1 MIRKHTLY
9 SLAIL
14 GWALITFGLLV
25 GIVSGQLAPIVTPA
39 HLPVNGPLG
48 MVGTGGVILVVG
60 ALVIKQLEK
69 RSWRR
74 AGRQADLSP
83 AGTSLLGYGDLA
95 GSVNGRTVRARSVAV
110 DEGGGGEDGGGKTTY
125 TVVEADLAGEPTDGL
140 IIGPVD
146 GNSSEPD
153 LMDFN
158 LPSSTAVLDGFSVL
172 GPETLA
178 RDVLTVRAQNAL
190 DEPDRLDSV
199 MVGDAMGLLTGDAGG
214 GSIMGRFIEGLQAR
228 SPDLGFGNSDTAR
241 VVTEGI
247 IHDGEELRAQVDAVA
262 AVADA
267 FDTATDDGR
276 G

>member
-48 MVGTGGVILVVG
+48 MVGTGGVMLVAG
-60 ALVIKQLEK
+60 ALVIKRFAK

-74 AGRQADLSP
+74 AGRQAKLSP

-95 GSVNGRTVRARSVAV
+95 GTRNGRTVRARPVAV
-110 DEGGGGEDGGGKTTY
+110 DAGGGGEDGGGTTTY
-125 TVVEADLAGEPTDGL
+125 TVVEAALAAEPTDGL
-140 IIGPVD
+140 ILGPVD
-146 GNSSEPD
+146 GTTSEPD
-153 LMDFN
+153 RMDFN
-158 LPSSTAVLDGFSVL
+158 LPSSTALIDGFGVL
-172 GPETLA
+172 GPEALA
-178 RDVLTVRAQNAL
+178 RDVLTARVKTAL

-199 MVGDAMGLLTGDAGG
+199 MVGDAMGLLTD
-214 GSIMGRFIEGLQAR
+214 GSIMDRFIEGLQAR

-247 IHDGEELRAQVDAVA
+247 IHDGEERRAQVDAVA
-262 AVADA
+262 AVVDA